1 MKKNVLITIGAII
14 TLFFCSC
21 STNYQQEVNNRI
33 EKLKNQGIKILAHS
47 NDATGNEHYIVYK
60 TDTELIY
67 DDIDSKRV
75 ILKKGQWPNE
85 IILDVDSL
93 NPNLITKYVPCSAQY
108 EIVDDVLAKVRTA
121 KVQNGFIYVK
131 EDGNDSWGVILS
143 SDLPNVVMMEEWDI
157 TDKGNLKVTGIS
169 NSPVGLSIEDF
180 IKRIY
185 GNTSILNTM
194 QSKIMGYESE
204 YGLVTREAAINSKGE
219 IAELSPNYIIREEG
233 NNPSFYYEYPADQ
246 LKDAEGIK
254 KFISVYDAA
263 YMKEVVEPIEEEKR
277 QEEARRKQEEARR
290 KQEYNYYGGY
300 NNTIYNYECKYCHSI
315 IQMPDKGPDF
325 FTGQC
330 PYHNNFN
337 HHWERIK

>member
-1 MKKNVLITIGAII
+1 MKKDVLKIIAAVITV
-14 TLFFCSC
+14 FFCSC

-33 EKLKNQGIKILAHS
+33 EKLKKQGIKILAHS
-47 NDATGNEHYIVYK
+47 NDGTGYEHYIVYK

-67 DDIDSKRV
+67 DDIDSEKV
-75 ILKKGQWPNE
+75 ILRKGQWPNQ
-85 IILDVDSL
+85 IILDIDSL
-93 NPNLITKYVPCSAQY
+93 NPNLITKVVPCSAQY
-108 EIVDDVLAKVRTA
+108 DIVGTVLEKARTA
-121 KVQNGFIYVK
+121 TVQNGFVYVK
-131 EDGNDSWGVILS
+131 EEGNDWWGVILS

-157 TDKGNLKVTGIS
+157 TDKGNLNVTGIS
-169 NSPVGLSIEDF
+169 NQPMGVSIKDF

-219 IAELSPNYIIREEG
+219 IAELSPNYIIREAG
-233 NNPSFYYEYPADQ
+233 NRPNLYFEYPADQ
-246 LKDAEGIK
+246 LKDVDGII
-254 KFISVYDAA
+254 KFINVYDAA
-263 YMKEVVEPIEEEKR
+263 FMKEVVEPEEEQKR
-277 QEEARRKQEEARR
+277 QEEAKRE
-290 KQEYNYYGGY
+290 QEYDYFEEY